1 MFILLFQSN
10 QNTIMKKLLF
20 LNLFIILNTSCAQ
33 KNNWKEFSKEKI
45 ITLNINKT
53 KLYKIKNFTFNVI
66 WNKKLNNLK
75 NLSYYYGG
83 IKKLSILKGNNKL
96 QTINSIEDKIALGN
110 IIFSFYDYNLDGYL
124 DFSIPI
130 DCGKSCYD
138 RYYIFNPKSNKFEH
152 KKSWDYLRIQK
163 IDKRNKMILSQ
174 PDGNAFEDNRKKYK
188 IKGLEINEI

>member
-1 MFILLFQSN
+1 
-10 QNTIMKKLLF
+10 MKKLLF
-20 LNLFIILNTSCAQ
+20 LNLFIILNTSCSK

-110 IIFSFYDYNLDGYL
+110 IIFSFYDYNFDGYL

-138 RYYIFNPKSNKFEH
+138 KYYIFNPKSNKFEH

-163 IDKRNKMILSQ
+163 IDKRNKLILSH

-188 IKGLEINEI
+188 IKGLEINEIREK

>member
-45 ITLNINKT
+45 ITLNINNT
-53 KLYKIKNFTFNVI
+53 KLYKVKNFTFNVI
-66 WNKKLNNLK
+66 WNKKLSNLK
-75 NLSYYYGG
+75 NLNYYYGG
-83 IKKLSILKGNNKL
+83 IKKLSIGKGNKQL
-96 QTINSIEDKIALGN
+96 QTINNIEDKIALGN